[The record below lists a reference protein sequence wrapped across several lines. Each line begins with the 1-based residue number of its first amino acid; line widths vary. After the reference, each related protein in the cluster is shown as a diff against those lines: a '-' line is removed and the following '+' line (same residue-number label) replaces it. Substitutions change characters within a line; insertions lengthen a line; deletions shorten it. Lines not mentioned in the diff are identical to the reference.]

1 MKHSP
6 VKLIDCFEAK
16 SSAIR
21 QKIEYQ
27 NGCYKKTKHA
37 KFSEEQA
44 CLTPP
49 DTHTHVCVL
58 GGKKCSFFRKFGV
71 FCCSCKTRFCRR
83 NGSML

>member
-37 KFSEEQA
+37 KLSEEQA
-44 CLTPP
+44 CLTP
-49 DTHTHVCVL
+49 
-58 GGKKCSFFRKFGV
+58 
-71 FCCSCKTRFCRR
+71 
-83 NGSML
+83 

>member
-44 CLTPP
+44 CLTPLIR
-49 DTHTHVCVL
+49 TRTCVY
-58 GGKKCSFFRKFGV
+58 
-71 FCCSCKTRFCRR
+71 
-83 NGSML
+83 